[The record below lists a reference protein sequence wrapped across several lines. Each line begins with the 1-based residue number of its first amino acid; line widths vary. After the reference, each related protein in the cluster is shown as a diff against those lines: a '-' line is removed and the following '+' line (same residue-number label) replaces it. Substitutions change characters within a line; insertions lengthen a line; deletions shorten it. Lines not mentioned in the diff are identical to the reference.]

1 MTAPLIDAMNER
13 CVKDIFTMLKS
24 KEEQFKKEIANLNK
38 KEANLQKKLE
48 KLEPEEPK
56 DVIIYLPIC
65 FIYPSYL

>member
-38 KEANLQKKLE
+38 KEANL
-48 KLEPEEPK
+48 
-56 DVIIYLPIC
+56 
-65 FIYPSYL
+65 